1 MFPYY
6 RKLIG
11 KDIYYKIVSDEEF
24 HEITKVKGRL
34 NVELVMAIQYP
45 EKLRIQDM
53 ITCHGNYYEK
63 VDEKHY
69 SAWAG

>member
-11 KDIYYKIVSDEEF
+11 KDIYYKIVSDAEF
-24 HEITKVKGRL
+24 HECTKIKGRL
-34 NVELVMAIQYP
+34 NIELVKAIQYP

-53 ITCHGNYYEK
+53 IECHGEYYEK
-63 VDEKHY
+63 VDEKQY
-69 SAWAG
+69 LSWAG

>member
-63 VDEKHY
+63 VDEKQY